1 MRCPYCGNDSDRV
14 VDSRSKNEGRVIRR
28 RRLCNICERRFIT
41 VEEIEQKKIW
51 VIKSDNRREV
61 FDRSK
66 LMRGIEI
73 ACIKRPVSTEQIES
87 IVDNI
92 VSEIEANFVR
102 EIESRQLGEMVSRAL
117 RSIDEV
123 AYVRFASVY
132 RKFEDKSE
140 FIKELSQLDES
151 DKEAL

>member
-51 VIKSDNRREV
+51 VLKADNRREP

-66 LMRGIEI
+66 LMHGIEI
-73 ACIKRPVSTEQIES
+73 ACIKRPVSSEQVES
-87 IVDNI
+87 IVENI
-92 VSEIEANFVR
+92 IAEIEANFVR
-102 EIESRQLGEMVSRAL
+102 EIESRQIGEMVSRAL
-117 RSIDEV
+117 RDVDEV

-140 FIKELSQLDES
+140 FIKELNQLDES
-151 DKEAL
+151 EEAL